1 MQPGLLKDVF
11 RCQALDAYP
20 SVCTLRKP
28 FALICAMH
36 KFFWDV
42 DRLQKK
48 KTARKQLN
56 YMPVWQK
63 YLRWDECKY
72 IYIKW

>member
-1 MQPGLLKDVF
+1 MCSDG
-11 RCQALDAYP
+11 QALDAYL

-42 DRLQKK
+42 GRLQKK
-48 KTARKQLN
+48 PAREQLN
-56 YMPVWQK
+56 YMPIWQK
-63 YLRWDECKY
+63 YLRWNGCKY
-72 IYIKW
+72 IYIKC